1 MKREENGKGRDDRG
15 SDFKTWICLRAAE
28 MTGSAGNRL

>member
-1 MKREENGKGRDDRG
+1 MEREEMTGPCT
-15 SDFKTWICLRAAE
+15 DFKTWICMRAAE